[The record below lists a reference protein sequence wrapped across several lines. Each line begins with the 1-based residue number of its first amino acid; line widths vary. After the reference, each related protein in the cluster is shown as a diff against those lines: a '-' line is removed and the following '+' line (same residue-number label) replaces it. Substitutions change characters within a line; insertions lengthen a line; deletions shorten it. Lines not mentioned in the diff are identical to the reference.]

1 MAKKSRFSGVTK
13 NSVLLAFASLFG
25 DISTEMLYPIMPIYL
40 TQYLHVSGS
49 IIGLID
55 GLALATQNI
64 VQGLSGYF
72 SDRWHKRKPIA
83 LFGYLLSAC
92 SKPVMGLSHYWPFF
106 FVARLSDRVGAG
118 TRSAPRDALIASS
131 VEDEHRGKAFGLEG
145 LGDNLGAFLG
155 PVLSLYLFLSLHLE
169 IQSIFYLAAIP
180 GVIAFVMTSLVTE
193 TKNNQIKSK
202 ITITLKHFPKSYW
215 KYILV
220 TAIFGL
226 GNSSN
231 AFLILEIQQKGLSL
245 FNTISIYAIFN
256 LVAALISYP
265 AGAYSDSFGRKPFL
279 LIGFVIFSLTY
290 LGFAISSNITVLSL
304 LFILYGLFQGIFRS
318 VGKSL
323 AADFVSDEVR
333 ASAIGWYSA
342 TVGLSGLMASIIS
355 GQLWDKVSHQAVF
368 FLGTAS
374 SLLGTIA
381 LMLFIKKTS
390 HKN

>member
-1 MAKKSRFSGVTK
+1 LSKKSRFSGVTK
-13 NSVLLAFASLFG
+13 NSLLLALASLFG

-40 TQYLHVSGS
+40 TQYLNVSGS

-72 SDRWHKRKPIA
+72 SDRWQKRKTIA

-92 SKPVMGLSHYWPFF
+92 SKPVMGLSHHWPFF
-106 FVARLSDRVGAG
+106 FAGRLSDRIGAG

-145 LGDNLGAFLG
+145 LGDNLGAFIG
-155 PVLSLYLFLSLHLE
+155 PLFSLYLFFSLHLN

-180 GVIAFVMTSLVTE
+180 GVLAFFMTSLVTE
-193 TKNNQIKSK
+193 KKNNKIKSK
-202 ITITLKHFPKSYW
+202 ISITFKHFPNSYW

-220 TAIFGL
+220 SAIFGI

-245 FNTISIYAIFN
+245 FNTISIYAAFN

-265 AGAYSDSFGRKPFL
+265 AGAYSDRLGRKPL
-279 LIGFVIFSLTY
+279 LLLGFMIFSITY
-290 LGFAISSNITVLSL
+290 LGFAFTSNLIILSM

-323 AADFVSDEVR
+323 AADFVSDEIR
-333 ASAIGWYSA
+333 ASAVGWYSA
-342 TVGLSGLMASIIS
+342 TVGLSGLVASLIA
-355 GQLWDKVSHQAVF
+355 GQLWDKLSHQSVF
-368 FLGTAS
+368 FLGTGS
-374 SLLGTIA
+374 SILGIFA
-381 LMLFIKKTS
+381 LMILVKKS
-390 HKN
+390 NHQN